1 MCIYAYM
8 YICVGL
14 QRLPAP
20 RLLGW
25 DSGVDV
31 STQVCL
37 KLMKGQQSPVSMC
50 DSSEGFLIT
59 SGSVLLELEPGDTVS
74 LVPVVHN
81 TIVTSQSS
89 ASNIFTGFLV
99 FPTA

>member
-1 MCIYAYM
+1 M
-8 YICVGL
+8 YVYVCTYVWACSGFLLLICWGGTQV
-14 QRLPAP
+14 
-20 RLLGW
+20 W
-25 DSGVDV
+25 MF

-37 KLMKGQQSPVSMC
+37 KLMKNQQSPVSMC

-59 SGSVLLELEPGDTVS
+59 SGSALLELEPGDRVS
-74 LVPVVHN
+74 LVPEVYN
-81 TIVTSQSS
+81 SIVTSQSS

>member
-1 MCIYAYM
+1 M
-8 YICVGL
+8 
-14 QRLPAP
+14 
-20 RLLGW
+20 
-25 DSGVDV
+25 DV

-59 SGSVLLELEPGDTVS
+59 SGSALLELEPGDKVS